1 VSAEPEPPPAE
12 RALLP
17 PGPVDL
23 GLLEA
28 VLRQAPIP
36 FAFHDGELRYRHV
49 NEALG
54 ALNGRT
60 PAEHLGHR
68 PSEILDP
75 DLAAHL
81 EGALEQVLRSGEPLR
96 TERVYN
102 SGRLRGRSFVSSWY
116 PAADADGTLRGVG
129 VFFQEITALQ
139 RSESALDASRGRTLR
154 LLEATTRL
162 APALRVEEVLTIMAD
177 IGREALGA
185 DYTGVGLLDEGGTLR
200 LPAPLGWGPLR
211 PWVEIVATE
220 STLVARVLRDGTPA
234 YVADPGAYL
243 DLVPDVRTVD
253 LLDEISERAWAVLP
267 LRTTGDTF
275 GVLRLAFRTERVL
288 QPGERLFLEALA
300 GQCALAVERAR
311 LYEREHEAVVMLQR
325 SLLPAVLPR
334 MRGLDVACR
343 YLPAQAG
350 SAIGGDWYDVFALPD
365 GRVGFVVGDVM
376 GNGLMAA
383 ACMGRV
389 RAARR
394 AFAFG
399 DADPGAVL
407 TGLDRLF
414 EATETE
420 ESLTTLLYAVIDV
433 PRGVVDMGSAGHLPL
448 LVVRADGRVQT
459 IAPEPAGTPLGWA
472 EHRMTGPALRLAPG
486 DALVAFSDGLVENRL
501 RSVDAGLARVVA
513 AVEQARGFAPED
525 MCDHLVTCLLDGQRR
540 EDDVTL
546 LIVRLGAGDL

>member
-1 VSAEPEPPPAE
+1 MVAEPQLPGELPA
-12 RALLP
+12 
-17 PGPVDL
+17 GGTVDL

-36 FAFHDGELRYRHV
+36 FAFHDADLRYRHV
-49 NEALG
+49 NDALA
-54 ALNGRT
+54 ALNGRS
-60 PAEHLGHR
+60 PAEHLGRR
-68 PSEILDP
+68 PVEILDA

-81 EGALEQVLRSGEPLR
+81 EGALDQVLQSGEPLR
-96 TERVYN
+96 TERLYS

-116 PAADADGTLRGVG
+116 PASDADGSLRGVG
-129 VFFQEITALQ
+129 VFLQEITALQ
-139 RSESALDASRGRTLR
+139 RSEHALDASRSRNRR

-185 DYTGVGLLDEGGTLR
+185 DYTGVGLLANGLLR
-200 LPAPLGWGPLR
+200 LPAPLGWAQLS
-211 PWVEIVATE
+211 PWVDISPTE
-220 STLVARVLRDGTPA
+220 FTLVAQVLRDGTPV
-234 YVADPGAYL
+234 YVADPRAYL
-243 DLVPDVRTVD
+243 DLLPDVRTAS
-253 LLDEISERAWAVLP
+253 LLDEISEKSWAVLP
-267 LRTTGDTF
+267 LRTTGDPF

-325 SLLPAVLPR
+325 SLLPAELPT
-334 MRGLDVACR
+334 MPGLEVACR
-343 YLPAQAG
+343 YLPAQAE
-350 SAIGGDWYDVFALPD
+350 SAIGGDWYDVFVLPD
-365 GRVGFVVGDVM
+365 RRVGWVVGDVM
-376 GNGLMAA
+376 GNGLVAA

-389 RAARR
+389 RASLR

-399 DADPGAVL
+399 DPDPGAVL

-414 EATETE
+414 ESTETE
-420 ESLTTLLYAVIDV
+420 ENLTTLVYGVIDV
-433 PRGVVDMGSAGHLPL
+433 QTGVVDTGSAGHLPL
-448 LVVRADGRVQT
+448 LVARSDGTVDT

-486 DALVAFSDGLVENRL
+486 DALIAFSDGFVENRQ
-501 RSVDAGLARVVA
+501 RSVDAGLACVVA
-513 AVEQARGFAPED
+513 AAAQAKGLAPEE
-525 MCDHLVTCLLDGQRR
+525 MCDHLVTCLLEGQRR

-546 LIVRLGAGDL
+546 LIVRLGADV